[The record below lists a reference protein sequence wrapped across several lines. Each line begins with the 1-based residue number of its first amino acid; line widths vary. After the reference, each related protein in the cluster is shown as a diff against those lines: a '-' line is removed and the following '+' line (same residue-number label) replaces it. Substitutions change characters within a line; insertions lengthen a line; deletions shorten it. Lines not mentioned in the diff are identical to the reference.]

1 MAALADKFW
10 RGKRVFI
17 TGHSGFKGVWLSLWL
32 QSLGAEVFGY
42 STSSATSSPE
52 GKFAVSM
59 QTFRGD
65 ICDAD
70 KLHPALIATQ
80 PEVVIH
86 MAAQPFV
93 RKALQDPDRNLSG
106 QCYRDGDAAGRCA
119 AVRFGPGGHRGD
131 DR

>member
-42 STSSATSSPE
+42 STSSPDSSVE
-52 GKFAVSM
+52 GKFAVAM

-65 ICDAD
+65 ICDSE
-70 KLHPALIATQ
+70 KLHPALIVTR
-80 PEVVIH
+80 PDVVIH
-86 MAAQPFV
+86 MAAQPYV
-93 RKALQDPDRNLSG
+93 RKALQDPDRNLPG
-106 QCYRDGDAAGRCA
+106 QCHWDGDAVGRRA
-119 AVRFGPGGHRGD
+119 PMRFGARCHRGD
-131 DR
+131 D